1 VIIIFFKAPPTAFFF
16 FFFFWVVGCNT
27 LQDTQVEVGEKKSTL
42 RNIIREREK
51 KAVGFYIGGQQNKKQ
66 RWIKVGG

>member
-1 VIIIFFKAPPTAFFF
+1 
-16 FFFFWVVGCNT
+16 
-27 LQDTQVEVGEKKSTL
+27 VEVGEKKSTL